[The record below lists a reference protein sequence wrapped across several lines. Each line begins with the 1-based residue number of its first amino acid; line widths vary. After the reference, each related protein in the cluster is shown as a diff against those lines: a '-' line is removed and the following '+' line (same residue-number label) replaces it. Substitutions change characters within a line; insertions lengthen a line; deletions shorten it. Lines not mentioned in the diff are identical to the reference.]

1 MTFEVPDIDID
12 NSTIEELKAHSLLVA
27 GIDNKIRTHH
37 ISVLVRII
45 ALANE
50 KHEAAYVYPIDRQP
64 PRKLQV
70 TRVPNKS
77 RYATPA
83 KKIVLDAI
91 DEEYSLDDFK

>member
-1 MTFEVPDIDID
+1 MTFEIPDIDID

-50 KHEAAYVYPIDRQP
+50 KHEAAYVFVLDRP
-64 PRKLQV
+64 MRVTFPRKV
-70 TRVPNKS
+70 YGRVAQP
-77 RYATPA
+77 T
-83 KKIVLDAI
+83 KKIVLDSLD
-91 DEEYSLDDFK
+91 DEYNLDDFK